1 VVVAVRHGIPAQ
13 PQGSKSKAPSVFISG
28 LGVSQL
34 FVSPVLDLSKPKP
47 RVGVRIDVEP
57 TTTSAAAVVNSA
69 VVGRSVGGDEEVV
82 AFVQL
87 LPESPVT
94 VIELADYA
102 AQHLASYKRPSEI
115 IPVSAM
121 PLTPTGKIVKSELL
135 KILANA
141 APVS

>member
-1 VVVAVRHGIPAQ
+1 VEAVLNAH
-13 PQGSKSKAPSVFISG
+13 S
-28 LGVSQL
+28 
-34 FVSPVLDLSKPKP
+34 
-47 RVGVRIDVEP
+47 
-57 TTTSAAAVVNSA
+57 AVVNSA

-94 VIELADYA
+94 VIDLADYA

-135 KILANA
+135 KILADA